1 MLAIEIEVVGAHAF
15 SAIKKAVY
23 YIARTEAGGRR
34 GNGQFTCGQ
43 RISILLFSYR
53 MIEQTA
59 MTSNPESTRQL
70 TSLLRDAI
78 HVLDQWK
85 VPHTLQPVLLGLGDN
100 LKPREYNRYR
110 LGTALSSNARVYR
123 MAKKILHIDD
133 ATQKLFP
140 FSLESARIWVTV
152 GQPMLGGKSAR
163 AVVAGGDA
171 QLVAAGAGFGR
182 AFRAGGHDV
191 GTSRPHAGQQHQQG

>member
-1 MLAIEIEVVGAHAF
+1 
-15 SAIKKAVY
+15 
-23 YIARTEAGGRR
+23 
-34 GNGQFTCGQ
+34 
-43 RISILLFSYR
+43 
-53 MIEQTA
+53 

-152 GQPMLGGKSAR
+152 GQPMLGGKSSLDIILEQ
-163 AVVAGGDA
+163 G
-171 QLVAAGAGFGR
+171 AAGLDQIMLMIDNQYDPYSPPPPAAR
-182 AFRAGGHDV
+182 ETRKLN
-191 GTSRPHAGQQHQQG
+191 